1 MPKKKNENQF
11 TGTSTW
17 PGDLYLTLFDNI
29 PMPYSHNLRVCFIQL
44 YIKKFPFTMFVNIFP
59 KLKPIKWIG
68 FFFIVLLCC
77 YLRAFL
83 AAGQYRWNQYLFYK
97 LRLATTNPRLGI
109 RKMQEKSKWIW
120 CQNTESQN
128 WFHCMAFKSFWQS
141 LARIV
146 YIDF

>member
-1 MPKKKNENQF
+1 M
-11 TGTSTW
+11 
-17 PGDLYLTLFDNI
+17 
-29 PMPYSHNLRVCFIQL
+29 
-44 YIKKFPFTMFVNIFP
+44 
-59 KLKPIKWIG
+59 
-68 FFFIVLLCC
+68 
-77 YLRAFL
+77 L
-83 AAGQYRWNQYLFYK
+83 AANVLYSYIIRSSFQNYVHKYFLKMFMTFQLQVKIYGKFKWLLIVWCARNDLKRIDQRLFAIEKLWNQYLFYK

-109 RKMQEKSKWIW
+109 RKMREKSKWIW